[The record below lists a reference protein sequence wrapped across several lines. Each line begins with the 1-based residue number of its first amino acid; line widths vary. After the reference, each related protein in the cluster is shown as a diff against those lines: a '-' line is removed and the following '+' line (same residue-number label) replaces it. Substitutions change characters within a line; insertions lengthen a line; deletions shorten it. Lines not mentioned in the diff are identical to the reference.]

1 LSKEPL
7 LQAKVVGLIE
17 SLSGIL
23 YLISRQPLFLSS
35 KNRRISSV
43 EANMILSSSTSLMGK
58 TLFA

>member
-23 YLISRQPLFLSS
+23 YLISHQPLVLSS

-43 EANMILSSSTSLMGK
+43 EANMILSSSTSLMDK